1 MLDSFLCR
9 TKLRSI
15 LPLLPLGISSHVRPS
30 KLSPI
35 ITEINN
41 CKSSLQLPNCRYS
54 VSDFFLFFFYHLLK
68 KNPPQNMFLFNI
80 IKRSPNTPLLK
91 KKPFSCRIHV
101 PIFLFTWDTPMYTRC
116 IQLQVAVQVLCQNTQ
131 QCTGN
136 AKLML
141 IQIPVLWVII
151 LCTS

>member
-54 VSDFFLFFFYHLLK
+54 VSDFFIFFFIIYWK

-80 IKRSPNTPLLK
+80 IKWSLNTPFLK
-91 KKPFSCRIHV
+91 KTPLAWKSVEYMYQFF
-101 PIFLFTWDTPMYTRC
+101 FLHETHLC
-116 IQLQVAVQVLCQNTQ
+116 IQGAYNCRLLYRCYVKTLNSVQGMQSWC
-131 QCTGN
+131 
-136 AKLML
+136 
-141 IQIPVLWVII
+141 
-151 LCTS
+151 

>member
-54 VSDFFLFFFYHLLK
+54 VSDFYFFYHLLK
-68 KNPPQNMFLFNI
+68 KNP
-80 IKRSPNTPLLK
+80 IKWSPNTPLLK
-91 KKPFSCRIHV
+91 KTPLAWKSVEYMYQFF
-101 PIFLFTWDTPMYTRC
+101 FLHETHIC
-116 IQLQVAVQVLCQNTQ
+116 IQGAYYCRLLYRCYVKTLNSVQGMQSWC
-131 QCTGN
+131 
-136 AKLML
+136 
-141 IQIPVLWVII
+141 
-151 LCTS
+151 

>member
-41 CKSSLQLPNCRYS
+41 IVKVPCNYLIVDILCQISSY
-54 VSDFFLFFFYHLLK
+54 FFYHLLK
-68 KNPPQNMFLFNI
+68 KNPPQNIFLFNI

-91 KKPFSCRIHV
+91 KNPLAVEYMYQFF
-101 PIFLFTWDTPMYTRC
+101 FLHETHLC
-116 IQLQVAVQVLCQNTQ
+116 IQGAYNCRLLYRCNVKTLNSVQGMQSWCDYKYQFCGL
-131 QCTGN
+131 
-136 AKLML
+136 
-141 IQIPVLWVII
+141 
-151 LCTS
+151 

>member
-91 KKPFSCRIHV
+91 KNPLAVEYMYQFF
-101 PIFLFTWDTPMYTRC
+101 FLHETHLC
-116 IQLQVAVQVLCQNTQ
+116 IQGAYNCRLLYRCNVKTLNSVQ
-131 QCTGN
+131 G
-136 AKLML
+136 M
-141 IQIPVLWVII
+141 
-151 LCTS
+151 

>member
-54 VSDFFLFFFYHLLK
+54 VSDFFIFFFYHLLK
-68 KNPPQNMFLFNI
+68 KTPPQNMFLFNI

-91 KKPFSCRIHV
+91 KNPLAVEYMYQFF
-101 PIFLFTWDTPMYTRC
+101 FLHETHLC
-116 IQLQVAVQVLCQNTQ
+116 IQGAYNCRLLYRCNVKTLNSVQ
-131 QCTGN
+131 G
-136 AKLML
+136 
-141 IQIPVLWVII
+141 IQ
-151 LCTS
+151 S

>member
-54 VSDFFLFFFYHLLK
+54 VSDFFLFFLSFIEKKTHLS
-68 KNPPQNMFLFNI
+68 QNVFLFNI

-91 KKPFSCRIHV
+91 KKNPLAVEYMYQFF
-101 PIFLFTWDTPMYTRC
+101 FLHETHLC
-116 IQLQVAVQVLCQNTQ
+116 IQGAYYCRLLYRCNVKTLNSVEGMQSWC
-131 QCTGN
+131 
-136 AKLML
+136 
-141 IQIPVLWVII
+141 
-151 LCTS
+151 

>member
-91 KKPFSCRIHV
+91 KNPLAVEYMYQFF
-101 PIFLFTWDTPMYTRC
+101 FLHETHLC
-116 IQLQVAVQVLCQNTQ
+116 IQGAYNCRLLYRCNVKTLNSVQGMQSWC
-131 QCTGN
+131 
-136 AKLML
+136 
-141 IQIPVLWVII
+141 
-151 LCTS
+151 